1 MRFDSIIIG
10 GGLTGLLCGIRLQ
23 QKGQKCAVI
32 SAGQSAMHFWS
43 GAFDLLNRL
52 PDGTEVEYPLE
63 NLQKLPH
70 THPYSIIGA
79 DRILGHLRGAMEM
92 FGSFGFRTHIPENLG
107 NIYRLSSMGSL
118 KRCFMT
124 MESLLTTES
133 PDQPICRRALVAC
146 PDGFLDFNTEFVA
159 KGIEDSGSPCR
170 TVTIRLEALKNLR
183 KSPTEMRATN
193 ISKVLDRPT
202 YKEYISQIR
211 EKYDGED
218 LIVIPAIFS
227 LADSRDAAQ
236 IGKVMNTKVR
246 FVATMPPSVPG
257 IEIQRGLTELF
268 RQTGG
273 TLFKGD
279 TVISGRYE
287 GDRLAAVRTANISDM
302 EFTANSFVLAG
313 GSFFSKG
320 LKADREGSAYEPA
333 LGIDLDSPQQRKD
346 WFDADNFFGRQN
358 YTGIGA
364 KLTPGAGLR
373 ASRNGQVIGNL
384 FVAGS
389 ILGGCNPLYEGCG
402 GGVSIC
408 SALEAADS
416 IAAGR

>member
-1 MRFDSIIIG
+1 MKFDTIIIG

-23 QKGQKCAVI
+23 RKGQKCAVI

-43 GAFDLLNRL
+43 GAFDLLNRM
-52 PDGTEVEYPLE
+52 PDGTDVDYPLE
-63 NLQKLPH
+63 SIGKLPQ

-79 DRILGHLRGAMEM
+79 DKVLGHLRRATEL
-92 FGSFGFRTHIPENLG
+92 FGIFGFRTHIPESLG
-107 NIYRLSSMGSL
+107 NIYRLCSMGSL

-124 MESLLTTES
+124 MDDLLTTES
-133 PDQPICRRALVAC
+133 PEQPICRRALVAS
-146 PDGFLDFNTEFVA
+146 PDGFPDFNTEFVA
-159 KGIEDSGSPCR
+159 NGIEDSGSPCR

-193 ISKVLDRPT
+193 ISKMLDRAT
-202 YKEYISQIR
+202 LKEYISQIR

-218 LIVIPAIFS
+218 LIVLPAIFS
-227 LADSRDAAQ
+227 LADSRDAIQ
-236 IGKVMNTKVR
+236 VGKVVNTKVR

-268 RQTGG
+268 RKSGG

-279 TVISGRYE
+279 TVISGRFN
-287 GDRLAAVRTANISDM
+287 GDRLESVRTANISDM
-302 EFTANSFVLAG
+302 EFTAKSFVLAA
-313 GSFFSKG
+313 GSFFSNG
-320 LKADREGSAYEPA
+320 LRADRNGVYEPA
-333 LGIDLDSPQQRKD
+333 LGIDIDALPRRKD
-346 WFDADNFFGRQN
+346 WFDADDFFGKQN
-358 YTGIGA
+358 YIGIGA
-364 KLTPGAGLR
+364 RLTPGAGLR
-373 ASRNGQVIGNL
+373 ASRGGRVVGNL
-384 FVAGS
+384 LVAGS

-416 IAAGR
+416 ILCNA